1 MDRWRH
7 PRDLAHN
14 PARREVILR
23 YRDVSRIEGFSDAV
37 FGFALTLLVVQLEV
51 PEDTA
56 GLRDLV
62 RGSVP
67 FAVTFAMIC
76 YIWWE
81 HNKFFRRYGLQD
93 AWTAFLN
100 CLLLFV
106 VVFYVYPLK
115 YLATVLLGPGAFPA
129 AWDGRYVMKIYSF
142 GLLAI
147 FTVFVMLYRHA
158 FARRGPLALDATEL
172 VTLRF
177 NQRAHVISLALAAV
191 SLVLAFS
198 LPENWVA
205 ISGILYGL
213 MGPLH
218 AWNGIRMHRALEK
231 LEPPKPAPAESNA

>member
-1 MDRWRH
+1 
-7 PRDLAHN
+7 
-14 PARREVILR
+14 LR
-23 YRDVSRIEGFSDAV
+23 YREVSRIEGFSDAV
-37 FGFALTLLVVQLEV
+37 LGFALTLLVVQLEV
-51 PEDTA
+51 PKDTA

-67 FAVTFAMIC
+67 FAVSFAMIC

-100 CLLLFV
+100 CVLLFV

-115 YLATVLLGPGAFPA
+115 YLSNVLLGPNAFPA
-129 AWDGRYVMKIYSF
+129 GWDGRYVMQVYSF

-147 FTVFVMLYRHA
+147 FAVFVLLYRHA
-158 FARRGPLALDATEL
+158 FARREPLALDPAEL

-177 NQRAHVISLALAAV
+177 NKRAHLISLTLALV
-191 SLVLAFS
+191 SVALAFS
-198 LPENWVA
+198 LPHDWVP
-205 ISGILYGL
+205 ISGIIWGL

-218 AWNGIRMHRALEK
+218 AWNGIRMHRALTK
-231 LEPPKPAPAESNA
+231 LEPAQPVPVESNA

>member
-1 MDRWRH
+1 
-7 PRDLAHN
+7 
-14 PARREVILR
+14 
-23 YRDVSRIEGFSDAV
+23 VSRIEGFSDAV

-51 PEDTA
+51 PKDMD

-100 CLLLFV
+100 CVLLFV
-106 VVFYVYPLK
+106 VLFYVYPLK
-115 YLATVLLGPGAFPA
+115 FLANVLVGPLVGVTNVPR
-129 AWDGRYVMKIYSF
+129 AWDGRFVMITYSA
-142 GLLAI
+142 GLLII
-147 FTVFVMLYRHA
+147 FGTFVLLYRHA
-158 FARRGPLALDATEL
+158 WSRRTQTGLDAAEL

-177 NQRAHVISLALAAV
+177 NQRAHILSMSLAIA
-191 SLVLAFS
+191 SLVLAYT
-198 LPENWVA
+198 LPSGWAA
-205 ISGILYGL
+205 IAGVIWGL

-218 AWNGIRMHRALEK
+218 AWNGISMHKALSK
-231 LEPPKPAPAESNA
+231 LESAEQQPVQSNA